1 MSSKD
6 WKPWWER
13 IADIPNPQE
22 QKEFMRAAG
31 GAMKPT
37 FGQNLLFSLVAGY
50 VGGKVAQRTG
60 DKK

>member
-22 QKEFMRAAG
+22 QKEFMRAVG

-37 FGQNLLFSLVAGY
+37 VGDTILLSILAGY

-60 DKK
+60 KKK